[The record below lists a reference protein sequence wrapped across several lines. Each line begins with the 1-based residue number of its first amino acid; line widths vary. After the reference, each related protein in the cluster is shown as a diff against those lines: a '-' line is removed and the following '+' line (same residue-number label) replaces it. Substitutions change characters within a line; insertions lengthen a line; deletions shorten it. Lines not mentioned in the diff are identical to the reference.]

1 MAKSSGL
8 GATISIDD
16 SGGTLRDVST
26 GVLSFNVNTPRGSA
40 DITGVDKSAVEKLL
54 LLADGTF
61 SLTGQFDPTA
71 TTGLHTVLRTASS
84 TSVTR
89 TVTIVF
95 NSSPTATLSME
106 MICTSYSISRG
117 ADGNATC
124 TAEFVLQSG
133 TAPTWS

>member
-8 GATISIDD
+8 GATVSIDD
-16 SGGTLRDVST
+16 GSGSLQNVSNDI
-26 GVLSFNVNTPRGSA
+26 LSFNISTPRGSA

-54 LLADGTF
+54 LLADGKV
-61 SLTGQFDPTA
+61 SITGAYNPAA
-71 TTGLHTVLRTASS
+71 TTGLHTVLRTISS
-84 TSVTR
+84 SNQTR

-106 MICTSYSISRG
+106 MIGTNYTVQRG
-117 ADGNATC
+117 QDGNVTVQADF
-124 TAEFVLQSG
+124 ELQNG